1 MALELFVTKV
11 SELWPEY
18 VIGQAY
24 LLWNLDAVFL
34 ICLNIM
40 HHPCIIGGTFKCHC
54 TQIEKM
60 RASNYGGL
68 ATDQSFQLI
77 CRAYVKY
84 YYSFHLLICDY

>member
-11 SELWPEY
+11 SESWWQSM
-18 VIGQAY
+18 IGQVC

-34 ICLNIM
+34 IYLKIM
-40 HHPCIIGGTFKCHC
+40 QHPCIIGGTFKCHC
-54 TQIEKM
+54 TQIENM

-84 YYSFHLLICDY
+84 YC